1 MSFGKR
7 RPFEDGS
14 HGTNTMSAISLATM
28 KTREVIRS
36 VPAILLFLGSLHSP
50 AQAGASRQQQIEAHN
65 RQAQQ
70 YLKENR
76 ADLASAELRAIIALD
91 PNNVDAR
98 GNLGVMLF
106 FQGDYADAIPQL
118 RAALKLQPGLWKIE
132 ALLGMSEKR
141 TSDAQ
146 GALDDLEKAFP
157 KLQEE
162 KIRIEAGM
170 ELIEIYNGTG
180 DLDKAAAIAS
190 VLRGSYPTNVDV
202 LYASYRIYSDLAGE
216 SMLSLSMAAPDSAR
230 MHQVM
235 AHEMARQGDTEA
247 AIRNYREALKLA
259 PQLPGLHFEL
269 AEALHAASSSTEKQE
284 AEGEYK
290 AALAVNPF
298 DEESERRLGEIAA
311 ERGNQK
317 EANAYYSR
325 AIQLQPNDAEANID
339 LAKLISISQ
348 PEKAEALLQ
357 RALQLDPTIAV
368 AHYRLSILYRNAGR
382 TADAQRELE
391 AYRNYKQMKEK
402 LRGVY
407 HEMRLKTSEV
417 KSDETDAPNSQ
428 DQPPTQQ

>member
-1 MSFGKR
+1 M
-7 RPFEDGS
+7 P
-14 HGTNTMSAISLATM
+14 AISLATM

-36 VPAILLFLGSLHSP
+36 VPAILLFLGSLQSA

-76 ADLASAELRAIIALD
+76 ADLASAELRSIIALD

-157 KLQEE
+157 NLQEE

-180 DLDKAAAIAS
+180 DLDKAAAIVS

-269 AEALHAASSSTEKQE
+269 AEALHAASSSTEKRE

-290 AALAVNPF
+290 AALVVNPF

-311 ERGNQK
+311 ERGDQK
-317 EANAYYSR
+317 EAYEYYSR
-325 AIQLQPNDAEANID
+325 ALQLQPNDAEANID
-339 LAKLISISQ
+339 LAKLISINQ
-348 PEKAEALLQ
+348 PEKAAALLQ
-357 RALQLDPTIAV
+357 RAIQLDPTIAV

-382 TADAQRELE
+382 TADAQHELE
-391 AYRNYKQMKEK
+391 AYRQYKQMKEK

-407 HEMRLKTSEV
+407 REMRLKTTEV
-417 KSDETDAPNSQ
+417 KSDETDAPNSP

>member
-1 MSFGKR
+1 M
-7 RPFEDGS
+7 P
-14 HGTNTMSAISLATM
+14 AISLATM

-36 VPAILLFLGSLHSP
+36 VPAILLFLGSLQST
-50 AQAGASRQQQIEAHN
+50 AQSGASRQQQIEAHN

-70 YLKENR
+70 YLQENR

-180 DLDKAAAIAS
+180 DLDKAAAIVS
-190 VLRGSYPTNVDV
+190 VLRGSYPANVDI

-216 SMLSLSMAAPDSAR
+216 SMLSLSMVAPDSAR

-269 AEALHAASSSTEKQE
+269 AEALHASSSPAEKRE

-311 ERGNQK
+311 QRGDQK
-317 EANAYYSR
+317 EAYEYYSR
-325 AIQLQPNDAEANID
+325 AVQLQPNDAEANID
-339 LAKLISISQ
+339 LAKILTSMDQ
-348 PEKAEALLQ
+348 PEKAEDLLQ
-357 RALQLDPTIAV
+357 RAIQLDPTIAV
-368 AHYRLSILYRNAGR
+368 AHYRLSLLYRNAGR
-382 TADAQRELE
+382 TADAQHEME
-391 AYRNYKQMKEK
+391 AFRQYKEMKEK

-407 HEMRLKTSEV
+407 REMRLKTSEV
-417 KSDETDAPNSQ
+417 KSDETDAPNSP
-428 DQPPTQQ
+428 DQPPAQQ

>member
-1 MSFGKR
+1 
-7 RPFEDGS
+7 
-14 HGTNTMSAISLATM
+14 M

-36 VPAILLFLGSLHSP
+36 IPAILLFLGSLQSA
-50 AQAGASRQQQIEAHN
+50 AQSAASRQQQIEAHN

-70 YLKENR
+70 YIKEHR

-157 KLQEE
+157 RLQEE

-180 DLDKAAAIAS
+180 DLDKAAAIVS
-190 VLRGSYPTNVDV
+190 VLRGSYPSNVDV

-216 SMLSLSMAAPDSAR
+216 SMLSLSMVAPDSAR

-247 AIRNYREALKLA
+247 AIRNYREALTLA

-269 AEALHAASSSTEKQE
+269 AEALHASSGSTEKQE

-311 ERGNQK
+311 ERGDQK
-317 EANAYYSR
+317 EAFEYYSR
-325 AIQLQPNDAEANID
+325 AVQLQPIDAEANID
-339 LAKLISISQ
+339 LAKLISMNQ

-357 RALQLDPTIAV
+357 RALELDPTIAV

-382 TADAQRELE
+382 TADAQHELE
-391 AYRNYKQMKEK
+391 AYRKYKQMKEK

-407 HEMRLKTSEV
+407 REMRLKTTEV
-417 KSDETDAPNSQ
+417 KSDEADAPNSP
-428 DQPPTQQ
+428 DQPPTRQ

>member
-1 MSFGKR
+1 
-7 RPFEDGS
+7 
-14 HGTNTMSAISLATM
+14 M
-28 KTREVIRS
+28 KTREIICS
-36 VPAILLFLGSLHSP
+36 VPAILLFLGSLQSA
-50 AQAGASRQQQIEAHN
+50 AQSGASRQQQIEAHN

-98 GNLGVMLF
+98 GNLGVVLF

-146 GALDDLEKAFP
+146 GAIDDLEKAFP

-180 DLDKAAAIAS
+180 DLDKAAAIVS

-247 AIRNYREALKLA
+247 AIRNYRQALTLA

-269 AEALHAASSSTEKQE
+269 AEALHAASSSTEKRE

-311 ERGNQK
+311 ERGDQK
-317 EANAYYSR
+317 EAYEYYSR
-325 AIQLQPNDAEANID
+325 ALQLQPNDAEANID

-382 TADAQRELE
+382 TADAQHELE
-391 AYRNYKQMKEK
+391 AYRQYKQMKDK

-407 HEMRLKTSEV
+407 REMRLKTTEV
-417 KSDETDAPNSQ
+417 KSDESDAPNSP

>member
-1 MSFGKR
+1 
-7 RPFEDGS
+7 
-14 HGTNTMSAISLATM
+14 M

-36 VPAILLFLGSLHSP
+36 VPAILLFLGSLHSA
-50 AQAGASRQQQIEAHN
+50 AQPGASRQQQIEAHN

-70 YLKENR
+70 YIKEHR
-76 ADLASAELRAIIALD
+76 ADLASAELRAIVALD

-180 DLDKAAAIAS
+180 DLDKAAAIVS
-190 VLRGSYPTNVDV
+190 VLRGSYPGNVDV

-216 SMLSLSMAAPDSAR
+216 SMLSLSMVAPDSAR

-235 AHEMARQGDTEA
+235 AHETARQGDTEA
-247 AIRNYREALKLA
+247 AIRNYREALTLA

-290 AALAVNPF
+290 AALAINPF

-317 EANAYYSR
+317 EAYEYYSR
-325 AIQLQPNDAEANID
+325 AVQLQPNDAEANID
-339 LAKLISISQ
+339 LAKLISMNQ

-357 RALQLDPTIAV
+357 RAIQLDPTIAV
-368 AHYRLSILYRNAGR
+368 AHYRLSLLYRNAGR
-382 TADAQRELE
+382 TADAQQELE
-391 AYRNYKQMKEK
+391 EYRKYKEMKEK

-407 HEMRLKTSEV
+407 KEMRLKTTDV
-417 KSDETDAPNSQ
+417 KSDETDAPNSPER
-428 DQPPTQQ
+428 PPTRQ

>member
-1 MSFGKR
+1 
-7 RPFEDGS
+7 
-14 HGTNTMSAISLATM
+14 M

-36 VPAILLFLGSLHSP
+36 VAATLLFLGSLQSG
-50 AQAGASRQQQIEAHN
+50 AQSGASRQQQIAAHN

-70 YLKENR
+70 DLKENR
-76 ADLASAELRAIIALD
+76 ADLASAELRAIVALD

-170 ELIEIYNGTG
+170 ELIEIYNGSG
-180 DLDKAAAIAS
+180 DLDKAAGIVS

-247 AIRNYREALKLA
+247 AIRNYREALSLA

-269 AEALHAASSSTEKQE
+269 AEVLHASSSATEKQE

-311 ERGNQK
+311 ERGDQK
-317 EANAYYSR
+317 EAYAYYSR
-325 AIQLQPNDAEANID
+325 ALQLKPDDAEANID
-339 LAKLISISQ
+339 LAKILTSMEQ
-348 PEKAEALLQ
+348 PEKAVALLQ
-357 RALQLDPTIAV
+357 RAIQLDPTIAV

-391 AYRNYKQMKEK
+391 AFRKYKQMKEK

-407 HEMRLKTSEV
+407 HEMRLKTTDV
-417 KSDETDAPNSQ
+417 KPDETDAASSP

>member
-1 MSFGKR
+1 
-7 RPFEDGS
+7 
-14 HGTNTMSAISLATM
+14 M
-28 KTREVIRS
+28 KTREIICS
-36 VPAILLFLGSLHSP
+36 VPAILLFLGSLQSA
-50 AQAGASRQQQIEAHN
+50 AQSGASRQQQIEAHN

-76 ADLASAELRAIIALD
+76 ADLASAELRSIIALD
-91 PNNVDAR
+91 PNNVDAH

-146 GALDDLEKAFP
+146 GAIDDLEKAFP

-180 DLDKAAAIAS
+180 DLDKAAAIVS

-247 AIRNYREALKLA
+247 AIRNYRQALTLA

-269 AEALHAASSSTEKQE
+269 AEALHAASSSTEKRE

-311 ERGNQK
+311 ERGDQK
-317 EANAYYSR
+317 EAYEYYSR
-325 AIQLQPNDAEANID
+325 ALQLQPNDAEANID

-382 TADAQRELE
+382 TADAQHELE
-391 AYRNYKQMKEK
+391 AYRQYKQMKDK

-407 HEMRLKTSEV
+407 REMRLKTTEV
-417 KSDETDAPNSQ
+417 KSDESDAPNSP

>member
-1 MSFGKR
+1 
-7 RPFEDGS
+7 
-14 HGTNTMSAISLATM
+14 M
-28 KTREVIRS
+28 KTREVIRL
-36 VPAILLFLGSLHSP
+36 VPAILLFLGSLQSV
-50 AQAGASRQQQIEAHN
+50 AQSGASRQQQIEAHN

-76 ADLASAELRAIIALD
+76 ADLASAELRAVIALD

-106 FQGDYADAIPQL
+106 FQGDYANAIPQL

-141 TSDAQ
+141 TSDAK

-180 DLDKAAAIAS
+180 DLDKAAAIVS
-190 VLRGSYPTNVDV
+190 DLRGSYPTNVDV

-216 SMLSLSMAAPDSAR
+216 SMLSLSMVAPDSAR

-269 AEALHAASSSTEKQE
+269 AEALHASSSPAEKRE
-284 AEGEYK
+284 AEVEYK

-311 ERGNQK
+311 ERGEQK
-317 EANAYYSR
+317 EAYEYYSR
-325 AIQLQPNDAEANID
+325 ALQLQPNDPEANID
-339 LAKLISISQ
+339 LAKLVSMNQ

-357 RALQLDPTIAV
+357 RAIQLDPTIAV
-368 AHYRLSILYRNAGR
+368 AHYRLSLLYRNAGR
-382 TADAQRELE
+382 TADAQQELE
-391 AYRNYKQMKEK
+391 EYRKYKEMKEK

-407 HEMRLKTSEV
+407 KEMRLKTTDV
-417 KSDETDAPNSQ
+417 KSDETDAPNSPER
-428 DQPPTQQ
+428 PPTRQ

>member
-1 MSFGKR
+1 
-7 RPFEDGS
+7 
-14 HGTNTMSAISLATM
+14 M

-36 VPAILLFLGSLHSP
+36 VPAILLFLGSLQGV
-50 AQAGASRQQQIEAHN
+50 AQSSASRQQQIEAHN

-76 ADLASAELRAIIALD
+76 ADLASAELRAVIALD

-106 FQGDYADAIPQL
+106 FQGDYANAIPQL

-162 KIRIEAGM
+162 KIRIETGM

-180 DLDKAAAIAS
+180 DLDRAAAIVSA
-190 VLRGSYPTNVDV
+190 LRGSYPTNVDV

-216 SMLSLSMAAPDSAR
+216 SMLSLSMVAPDSAR

-247 AIRNYREALKLA
+247 AIRNYREALRLG

-269 AEALHAASSSTEKQE
+269 AEALHASSSPAEKQE
-284 AEGEYK
+284 AEVEYK

-311 ERGNQK
+311 ERGEQK
-317 EANAYYSR
+317 EAYEYYSR
-325 AIQLQPNDAEANID
+325 ALQLQPNDPEANID
-339 LAKLISISQ
+339 LAKLVSTNQ

-357 RALQLDPTIAV
+357 RAIQLDPTIAV
-368 AHYRLSILYRNAGR
+368 AHYRLSLLYRNAGR
-382 TADAQRELE
+382 TADAQKELE
-391 AYRNYKQMKEK
+391 EYRKYKEMKEK

-407 HEMRLKTSEV
+407 KEMRLKTTDV
-417 KSDETDAPNSQ
+417 KSDETDAPNSPE
-428 DQPPTQQ
+428 QPPTQQ

>member
-1 MSFGKR
+1 
-7 RPFEDGS
+7 
-14 HGTNTMSAISLATM
+14 M

-36 VPAILLFLGSLHSP
+36 VPAILLFLGLLQGV
-50 AQAGASRQQQIEAHN
+50 AQSGASRQQQIDAHN

-76 ADLASAELRAIIALD
+76 ADLASAEFRAIIALD
-91 PNNVDAR
+91 PTNVDAR
-98 GNLGVMLF
+98 ANLGVMLF

-118 RAALKLQPGLWKIE
+118 RAALKLRPTLWKIE

-141 TSDAQ
+141 TSDTQ

-157 KLQEE
+157 GLQEE
-162 KIRIEAGM
+162 KIRIDAGM
-170 ELIEIYNGTG
+170 ELIEIYNETG
-180 DLDKAAAIAS
+180 DLDKAAGIVS

-216 SMLSLSMAAPDSAR
+216 SMLSLSMVDPDSAR

-247 AIRNYREALKLA
+247 AVRNYREALKLA

-269 AEALHAASSSTEKQE
+269 AEALHASASPAEKQE

-311 ERGNQK
+311 GRGDQK
-317 EANAYYSR
+317 EAYTYYSR
-325 AIQLQPNDAEANID
+325 AIQLQPNDAEADID
-339 LAKLISISQ
+339 LAKILISMNQ
-348 PEKAEALLQ
+348 PEKAEALLE
-357 RALQLDPTIAV
+357 RAIQLDPTTAV
-368 AHYRLSILYRNAGR
+368 AHYRLSFLYRNAGR

-391 AYRNYKQMKEK
+391 AYRKYKQMKEK
-402 LRGVY
+402 LREVY
-407 HEMRLKTSEV
+407 RQMRLNTTEV
-417 KSDETDAPNSQ
+417 QSDETDAPNSP
-428 DQPPTQQ
+428 DQPSSPQ

>member
-1 MSFGKR
+1 
-7 RPFEDGS
+7 
-14 HGTNTMSAISLATM
+14 M

-36 VPAILLFLGSLHSP
+36 VAAILLFLGSLQSG
-50 AQAGASRQQQIEAHN
+50 AQSGASRQQQIAAHN
-65 RQAQQ
+65 RQAQRD
-70 YLKENR
+70 LKENR
-76 ADLASAELRAIIALD
+76 ADLASAELRAIVALD

-170 ELIEIYNGTG
+170 ELIEIYNGSG
-180 DLDKAAAIAS
+180 DLDKAAGIVS

-247 AIRNYREALKLA
+247 AIRNYREALSLA

-269 AEALHAASSSTEKQE
+269 AEVLHASSSATEKQE

-311 ERGNQK
+311 ERGDQK
-317 EANAYYSR
+317 EAYAYYSR
-325 AIQLQPNDAEANID
+325 ALQLKPDDAEANID
-339 LAKLISISQ
+339 LAKILTSMEQ
-348 PEKAEALLQ
+348 PEKAVALLQ
-357 RALQLDPTIAV
+357 RAIQLDPTIAV

-391 AYRNYKQMKEK
+391 AFRKYKQMKEK

-407 HEMRLKTSEV
+407 HEMRLKTTDV
-417 KSDETDAPNSQ
+417 KSDETDAASGP